1 MRSFII
7 GTDWWD
13 DCDDA
18 VAMRLLTKAHKRG
31 DICIGGIVI
40 NACME
45 DSVRSLDGFLSLEGC
60 DDIPIGIDLEATDY
74 GGNPPYQKRLA
85 SHSTRYTSN
94 QDAENCVRLYRKIL
108 ACAKEPVEI
117 VEIGFLQAFAALLE
131 SGADDISPQTGVELV
146 RDKVAKCWVMAGKW
160 TADGEKENNFCRN
173 QRARAGS
180 NLFCEKCPVPITFL
194 GWEIGYNVITGQKLS
209 PNDHLHQVLVDHG
222 HPNGRS
228 SWDPML
234 VLLALTGDTEKAGYT
249 CIFGT
254 ASVDAQTGGNYFVC
268 SRNGKHC
275 YVVKKQENSYY
286 ENVINQ
292 MI

>member
-31 DICIGGIVI
+31 DICIRGIVI

-45 DSVRSLDGFLSLEGC
+45 DSVRSLNGFLSLEGC
-60 DDIPIGIDLEATDY
+60 GNIPVGIDLEATDF

-108 ACAKEPVEI
+108 ANAKTPVEI
-117 VEIGFLQAFAALLE
+117 IEIGFLQAFAALLE
-131 SGADDISPQTGVELV
+131 SGADDISPQTGLELV
-146 RDKVAKCWVMAGKW
+146 RNKVAKCWVMAGKW

-180 NLFCEKCPVPITFL
+180 NLFCQKCPVPITFL
-194 GWEIGYNVITGQKLS
+194 GWEIGYNVITGGNLS
-209 PNDHLHQVLVDHG
+209 PDDHLHQVLVDHG

-234 VLLALTGDTEKAGYT
+234 ALLALIGDAEKAGYA
-249 CIFGT
+249 CVFGT
-254 ASVDAQTGGNYFVC
+254 ASVDAQTGENYFVR
-268 SRNGKHC
+268 SENGKHC

-286 ENVINQ
+286 EDMINQ
-292 MI
+292 TI